1 MRFVRSIGALACL
14 LALMLA
20 PLALLAGCAN
30 TFGIR
35 VPGFEQLGQA
45 SGLARSDEEKIAA
58 VLDDVHRGMQNRQ
71 IYKVLANVSRNYYD
85 GEGRDYNAIEADLAE
100 LFKKYRE
107 IRITRVTPR
116 IQVQGDYAKAI
127 ETFGTVAEP
136 NDPTAEP
143 PISLQGQVAVTLEKV
158 GGNWQ
163 IVEWGGML

>member
-1 MRFVRSIGALACL
+1 MRFVRPIG

-20 PLALLAGCAN
+20 PLALVAGCAN
-30 TFGIR
+30 TFGIGL
-35 VPGFEQLGQA
+35 PGFDQLGQA
-45 SGLARSDEEKIAA
+45 SGLAPSEEEKIAA

-85 GEGRDYNAIEADLAE
+85 SEGRDYNALQADLTE

-116 IQVQGDYAKAI
+116 IQVQGDYARAI
-127 ETFGTVAEP
+127 ETFGT
-136 NDPTAEP
+136 TAEP
-143 PISLQGQVAVTLEKV
+143 YDPTIEPPINLQGQVAVTLEKV
-158 GGNWQ
+158 GGRWQ